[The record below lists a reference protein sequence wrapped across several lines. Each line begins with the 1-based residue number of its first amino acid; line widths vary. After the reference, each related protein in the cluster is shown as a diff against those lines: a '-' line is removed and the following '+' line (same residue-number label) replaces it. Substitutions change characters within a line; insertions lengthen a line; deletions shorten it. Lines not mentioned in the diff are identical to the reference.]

1 MTNQEAI
8 EILNNV
14 FQDYRTQEPIATAV
28 FLGIRALE
36 KVEDNQPNPCDDCED
51 WLLFG
56 DYHCYHNCEYY
67 KKLQSEK

>member
-36 KVEDNQPNPCDDCED
+36 KVEDNQPNPCNDCLLYMCYDMDNNNERYED
-51 WLLFG
+51 
-56 DYHCYHNCEYY
+56 
-67 KKLQSEK
+67 K